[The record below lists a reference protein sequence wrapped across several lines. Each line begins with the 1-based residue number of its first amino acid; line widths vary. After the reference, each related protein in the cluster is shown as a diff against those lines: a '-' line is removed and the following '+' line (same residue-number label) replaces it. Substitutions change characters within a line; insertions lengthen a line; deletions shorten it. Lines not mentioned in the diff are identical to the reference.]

1 MLLIAP
7 KREVNEMNI
16 EEVYGKLACI
26 KKENEMYVSYIYNC
40 KNGYEKIYMTSQK
53 KRTIISNLK
62 KNNLIPIPKN
72 IFEEEGKRL
81 RSYLNRS

>member
-1 MLLIAP
+1 
-7 KREVNEMNI
+7 MNI

-53 KRTIISNLK
+53 K
-62 KNNLIPIPKN
+62 
-72 IFEEEGKRL
+72 EQ
-81 RSYLNRS
+81 